1 MPHEL
6 KKLEKSEM
14 ELTITVAPAD
24 YQHDLEHAA
33 KHMAEVAAIKGFR
46 PGTAPYDIVKQQLG
60 EQKIMETALEEIVRE
75 NFYKAVEAEK
85 LQTVG
90 MPVITI
96 EKLAPG
102 NDIVF
107 KAKVALLP
115 SIKLADLNKIKI
127 DAKPTEIGEQELQA
141 VLTDLRKMRMKEV
154 LKDGAA
160 AKEDKIVVDMDMF
173 IDKVP
178 VEGGQAK
185 GHQVYLNE
193 EHYIPGFAEQLHGL
207 KKDEEKEFSLKFPKE
222 HYQKHLA
229 GKNVDFKV
237 KASDVYS
244 LELPEINDDFAK
256 GFGQKDLA
264 ALQALLKENLTK
276 EAETKESQRVEAA
289 ILEQIVAQSEFGDI
303 PTVLITAEKQKMFN
317 ELKHDLE
324 HRGIEMEKYL
334 LDIKKTEDEIFR
346 DFAEGADKRVKASL
360 VARQVALDNDI
371 KVDKAEVDKEIEMIR
386 TTYGNDPKVEENLKR
401 PEVLDT
407 VAHMVQNRK
416 VVEFLKEKVVKK

>member
-1 MPHEL
+1 
-6 KKLEKSEM
+6 
-14 ELTITVAPAD
+14 
-24 YQHDLEHAA
+24 
-33 KHMAEVAAIKGFR
+33 
-46 PGTAPYDIVKQQLG
+46 
-60 EQKIMETALEEIVRE
+60 
-75 NFYKAVEAEK
+75 
-85 LQTVG
+85 

-115 SIKLADLNKIKI
+115 SIKLADLNKIKV
-127 DAKPTEIGEQELQA
+127 DTKPTEIGEQELKA
-141 VLTDLRKMRMKEV
+141 VLTDLQKMRMKEV

-173 IDKVP
+173 IEKVP

-185 GHQVYLNE
+185 AHQVYLNE

-229 GKNVDFKV
+229 GKDVDFKV
-237 KASDVYS
+237 KAKDVYS
-244 LELPEINDDFAK
+244 LELPELNEDFAK

-303 PTVLITAEKQKMFN
+303 PAVLLTAEKQKMFN

-360 VARQVALDNDI
+360 VARQVALDNNI

>member
-1 MPHEL
+1 MSYEL
-6 KKLEKSEM
+6 KKLEKNEI
-14 ELTITVAPAD
+14 ELTITVAPAE

-60 EQKIMETALEEIVRE
+60 EQKILETALEEIVRE
-75 NFYKAVEAEK
+75 NFYNAVEAEK

-90 MPVITI
+90 MPMITM

-115 SIKLADLNKIKI
+115 SVKLADLSKIKV
-127 DAKPTEIGEQELQA
+127 DAKPTEIGEQELKA
-141 VLTDLRKMRMKEV
+141 VLTDLQKMRMKEV

-207 KKDEEKEFSLKFPKE
+207 KKDEEKEFSLKFPKD

-229 GKNVDFKV
+229 GKDVDFKV
-237 KASDVYS
+237 VAKDVYS

-256 GFGQKDLA
+256 GFGQKDLS
-264 ALQALLKENLTK
+264 ALQSLLKDNLTK
-276 EAETKESQRVEAA
+276 EAETKEAQRIEAA

-303 PTVLITAEKQKMFN
+303 PEVLVTSEKQKMFN

-324 HRGIEMEKYL
+324 HRGIEMEQYL

-360 VARQVALDNDI
+360 VARQVAIDNDI
-371 KVDKAEVDKEIEMIR
+371 KVDKAEVDKEVDLIQA
-386 TTYGNDPKVEENLKR
+386 TYGNDPNVEENLKR
-401 PEVLDT
+401 PEVLDM

-416 VVEFLKEKVVKK
+416 VVEFLKEKVIKK

>member
-1 MPHEL
+1 MTHEL

-14 ELTITVAPAD
+14 ELTITVTPAE

-75 NFYKAVEAEK
+75 NFYNAVEAEK

-115 SIKLADLNKIKI
+115 SIKLADLSKIKV
-127 DAKPTEIGEQELQA
+127 DAKPTEIGEQELSA
-141 VLTDLRKMRMKEV
+141 VLTDLKKMRMKEV

-173 IDKVP
+173 IEKVP

-207 KKDEEKEFSLKFPKE
+207 KKDEEKEFSLKFLVSERGDFGLAIAKDKE
-222 HYQKHLA
+222 F
-229 GKNVDFKV
+229 VW
-237 KASDVYS
+237 
-244 LELPEINDDFAK
+244 I
-256 GFGQKDLA
+256 DLA
-264 ALQALLKENLTK
+264 KFVSFYNF
-276 EAETKESQRVEAA
+276 S
-289 ILEQIVAQSEFGDI
+289 G
-303 PTVLITAEKQKMFN
+303 
-317 ELKHDLE
+317 
-324 HRGIEMEKYL
+324 
-334 LDIKKTEDEIFR
+334 
-346 DFAEGADKRVKASL
+346 
-360 VARQVALDNDI
+360 
-371 KVDKAEVDKEIEMIR
+371 EV
-386 TTYGNDPKVEENLKR
+386 
-401 PEVLDT
+401 
-407 VAHMVQNRK
+407 
-416 VVEFLKEKVVKK
+416 

>member
-1 MPHEL
+1 MTHEL

-46 PGTAPYDIVKQQLG
+46 PGSAPYDIVKQQLG

-115 SIKLADLNKIKI
+115 SIKLADLNKIKV
-127 DAKPTEIGEQELQA
+127 DAKPTEIGEQELKA
-141 VLTDLRKMRMKEV
+141 VLTDLQKMRMKEV

-160 AKEDKIVVDMDMF
+160 TKEDKIVVDMDMF
-173 IDKVP
+173 IEKVS

-229 GKNVDFKV
+229 GKDVDFKV
-237 KASDVYS
+237 KAKDVYS
-244 LELPEINDDFAK
+244 LELPELNDEFAK
-256 GFGQKDLA
+256 GFGQKDLT

-276 EAETKESQRVEAA
+276 EAETKESQRIEAA

-360 VARQVALDNDI
+360 VARQVALDNNI

-416 VVEFLKEKVVKK
+416 VVEWLKEKVVKK

>member
-1 MPHEL
+1 
-6 KKLEKSEM
+6 M
-14 ELTITVAPAD
+14 ELTITVTPAE

-75 NFYKAVEAEK
+75 NFYNAVEAEK

-115 SIKLADLNKIKI
+115 SIKLADLNKIKVE
-127 DAKPTEIGEQELQA
+127 AKPTAIGEQELQA

-173 IDKVP
+173 IEKVP

-229 GKNVDFKV
+229 GKDVDFKV
-237 KASDVYS
+237 KAKDIYS
-244 LELPEINDDFAK
+244 LELPELNDDFAK

-289 ILEQIVAQSEFGDI
+289 ILEQIVAQSEFGEI

-371 KVDKAEVDKEIEMIR
+371 KVDKAEVDKEIELIR
-386 TTYGNDPKVEENLKR
+386 ATYGNDPKVEENLKR